1 MAVDLYFDENYGT
14 LYEKIEGGV
23 ATSFLYESELGKIS
37 HQFIL
42 REIPSELTGGQKLY
56 DIVSPYGY
64 GGPVIEEV
72 RGGAL
77 SHGESSQR
85 VLSPDEPS
93 QDEVTQKLVT
103 EFETAFTQYCAEH
116 SIVSEFVRFHP
127 IVGNGVDFE
136 KIYHSTWDRHT
147 LGTNLKD
154 FEDPV
159 AAEFTKH
166 CRKRIRQALNKG
178 VTYKIT
184 EKPTDL
190 SGFKEIYYDTMDRNE
205 AGDYYYF
212 DDEYFNNCIKYYGEN
227 LLLVEAIFEEKVI
240 AAGMYFTYGK
250 LIHIHLSGTRHEYL
264 NMSPAYVLRYALAL
278 WGKEHG
284 YEMIHHGG
292 GRSNAPDDSLYL
304 FKEQFATNTKFDFYV
319 GRKVWMKDKYLELCE
334 KVGADPDGAFFPAY
348 RQRH

>member
-1 MAVDLYFDENYGT
+1 MAIDLYFDENYAT
-14 LYEKIEGGV
+14 LYEKIEDGV
-23 ATSFLYESELGKIS
+23 ATIFKYESELGAIT
-37 HQFIL
+37 HQFLL
-42 REIPSELTGGQKLY
+42 REIPSELTDGEKLY
-56 DIVSPYGY
+56 DIISPYGY
-64 GGPVIEEV
+64 GGPVINRLGDAQTNDISE
-72 RGGAL
+72 
-77 SHGESSQR
+77 
-85 VLSPDEPS
+85 
-93 QDEVTQKLVT
+93 TQVQKMKLVEAFEESFT
-103 EFETAFTQYCAEH
+103 EYCSEH
-116 SIVSEFVRFHP
+116 HIVSEFVRFHP
-127 IVGNGVDFE
+127 IVENGVDFADV
-136 KIYHSTWDRHT
+136 YHSKWDRNT

-154 FEDPV
+154 FEDPIS
-159 AAEFTKH
+159 AEFTKH